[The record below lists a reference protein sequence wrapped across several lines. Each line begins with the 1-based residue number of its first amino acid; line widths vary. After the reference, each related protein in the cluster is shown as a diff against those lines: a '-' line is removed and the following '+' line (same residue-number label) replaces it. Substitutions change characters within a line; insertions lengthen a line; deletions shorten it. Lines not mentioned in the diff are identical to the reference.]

1 MKVEVVGK
9 NGFSPS
15 EANKEY
21 AVKKLSKLKDMLPD
35 YEIVTARVVCKVYKT
50 YHKVEVTI
58 PSKNIILRAEVTEA
72 DLYAAIDGAIDKLMK
87 QVRRYND
94 KVKDK
99 LGKPGIK
106 NATVVEEEALA
117 EEPKISREKHLDL
130 EPMTVEEALD
140 QMELLGHDFFV
151 YLDKETR
158 KTNVIYLRA
167 DGDYAILETE
177 AK

>member
-15 EANKEY
+15 ESNKEY
-21 AVKKLSKLKDMLPD
+21 AVKKLAKLKEMLPD
-35 YEIVTARVVCKVYKT
+35 YEDVTARVVCKVYKT

-72 DLYAAIDGAIDKLMK
+72 DLYAAIDGSIDKLMK

-106 NATVVEEEALA
+106 NASVVDEAA

-130 EPMTVEEALD
+130 EPMTAEEALD

>member
-15 EANKEY
+15 DANKEY
-21 AVKKLSKLKDMLPD
+21 AAKKLAKLKDMIPD
-35 YEIVTARVVCKVYKT
+35 YEDVTARVVCKVYKT

-72 DLYAAIDGAIDKLMK
+72 DLYAAIDGSIDKLMK

-99 LGKPGIK
+99 LGKTGIK
-106 NATVVEEEALA
+106 NASLVAVAA

-130 EPMTVEEALD
+130 EPMTAEEALD
-140 QMELLGHDFFV
+140 QMELLGHEFFV
-151 YLDKETR
+151 FQDIDTDSISVLYKRKDGNYGIIET
-158 KTNVIYLRA
+158 K
-167 DGDYAILETE
+167 
-177 AK
+177 